1 MSNGAVWAILLT
13 LVIHVGAMVLLLAH
27 LGGGILSVFRTDD
40 GGGDDGR
47 GPDVEPDAPAP
58 PGGDLLPLP
67 DAGQAAVRLRE
78 PGRIGERYERP
89 GRRPGHAPQRTPE
102 RV

>member
-1 MSNGAVWAILLT
+1 MSNGAVWAIVLT

-27 LGGGILSVFRTDD
+27 LGGGLLSVFRIDDGRDDD
-40 GGGDDGR
+40 GG

-58 PGGDLLPLP
+58 TGGDLLPLP
-67 DAGQAAVRLRE
+67 DAGQAPARLRE
-78 PGRIGERYERP
+78 PGRIAERYERP
-89 GRRPGHAPQRTPE
+89 ERRPAHAPQRTPE